1 MNENCIHGTLTKQGS
16 FTDISAHYHSYPCTA
31 VVLFMGS
38 MKPDISE
45 ENSSESIRILVFCV
59 ITLCHNIVDDLPTCQ
74 ASRCHNL

>member
-1 MNENCIHGTLTKQGS
+1 VNENCIHGTLTRQGS
-16 FTDISAHYHSYPCTA
+16 FTGISAQYHSYPCTT

-59 ITLCHNIVDDLPTCQ
+59 MTLCHDTVDDLLTCQ
-74 ASRCHNL
+74 ASRCHKL